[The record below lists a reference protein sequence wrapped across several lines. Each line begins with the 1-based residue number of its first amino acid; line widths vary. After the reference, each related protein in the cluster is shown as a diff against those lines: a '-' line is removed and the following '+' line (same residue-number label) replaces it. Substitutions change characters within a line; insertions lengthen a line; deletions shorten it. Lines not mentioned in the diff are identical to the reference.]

1 MGLSLKDTTPGK
13 QTVVSSSSLDM
24 SQDLPSV
31 EDKLKVLNAASVA
44 LEQPGLSR
52 NEVLHLRSIIQSV
65 KDYRVEFEKFVGYRE
80 LELEAL
86 ELAKKVEESKGE
98 ILELR
103 RKLEESKLENLELK
117 KKLEASTTESDRKRG
132 SDTSSL

>member
-1 MGLSLKDTTPGK
+1 
-13 QTVVSSSSLDM
+13 
-24 SQDLPSV
+24 
-31 EDKLKVLNAASVA
+31 
-44 LEQPGLSR
+44 
-52 NEVLHLRSIIQSV
+52 V